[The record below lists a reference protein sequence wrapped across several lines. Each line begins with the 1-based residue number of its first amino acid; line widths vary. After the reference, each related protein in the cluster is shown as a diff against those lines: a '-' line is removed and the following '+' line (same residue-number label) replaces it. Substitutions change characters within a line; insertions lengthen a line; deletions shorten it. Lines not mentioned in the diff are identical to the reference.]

1 MWLQDFLPRDVKNV
15 RIMIYGYNSR
25 LDDYSD
31 TNTMLDY
38 CRNLI
43 QQLENARS
51 SREVGR

>member
-1 MWLQDFLPRDVKNV
+1 
-15 RIMIYGYNSR
+15 MIYGYNSR

-38 CRNLI
+38 RRNLI